1 MGFHLELKNRKIRL
15 IRVPEVGDFYSVA
28 VVDGRTW
35 FDGMMD
41 GEPVLVGIGEG
52 DRDVG
57 RRVPAQQG

>member
-1 MGFHLELKNRKIRL
+1 VGLHLELKNRKIRL
-15 IRVPEVGDFYSVA
+15 IRVPEVGDFCSVA